1 MFRKIKNPIL
11 KIICEYFVIAFA
23 SVFYA
28 IGISLFLDPNKLAP
42 GGITGI
48 AIIIN
53 RFIDMPTGVL
63 VLIMNVPIMII
74 GIWKFGLKFFIST
87 IVATILGSVFI
98 DVAAKFPV
106 ATNDLL
112 LCSLIGGIFMGAS
125 IGLIFK
131 VGASTGG
138 TDIIARL
145 LKLRLP
151 HVETGKLFIIVDIII
166 VLASAIAFRD
176 IELAA
181 YAGICVFVS
190 GKALDFV
197 LYGGEGAR
205 LIFVISEKEEEIAE
219 RFMTDLDSGVTYV
232 NGIGAY
238 TSADKRIIMC
248 AMTKQMLPKAQ
259 DIVKAIDVNAFIIV
273 TSANEIVGEGY
284 KSPYENRM

>member
-1 MFRKIKNPIL
+1 MFRKIKNPVVRL
-11 KIICEYFVIAFA
+11 ICEYMVIAVA
-23 SVFYA
+23 SVFFA
-28 IGISLFLDPNKLAP
+28 IAVSLFLDPNKLAP
-42 GGITGI
+42 GGVTGI

-53 RFIDMPTGVL
+53 HFLDMPTGTL
-63 VLIMNVPIMII
+63 VLIMNIPIMIL
-74 GIWKFGLKFFIST
+74 GIWKFGVKFFIST
-87 IVATILGSVFI
+87 IVATVMGSVFI
-98 DVAAKFPV
+98 DIVAKFPV
-106 ATNDLL
+106 ATNDMFL
-112 LCSLIGGIFMGAS
+112 SALIGGILMGLS

-145 LKLRLP
+145 LKIRFP
-151 HVETGKLFIIVDIII
+151 HVETGKLFILVDIMI

-205 LIFVISEKEEEIAE
+205 LIFVISDKEEEIAQK
-219 RFMTDLDSGVTYV
+219 FMTDLDSGVTYV

-238 TSADKRIIMC
+238 TSADKKIIMC

-259 DIVKAIDVNAFIIV
+259 DIVRDIDIDAFIIV

>member
-1 MFRKIKNPIL
+1 MFRKIKNPAVRL
-11 KIICEYFVIAFA
+11 ICEYMVIAVA
-23 SVFYA
+23 SVFFA
-28 IGISLFLDPNKLAP
+28 IAVSLFLDPNKLAP
-42 GGITGI
+42 GGVTGI

-53 RFIDMPTGVL
+53 HFLDMPTGTL
-63 VLIMNVPIMII
+63 VLIMNIPIMIL
-74 GIWKFGLKFFIST
+74 GIWKFGVKFFIST
-87 IVATILGSVFI
+87 IVATVMGSVFI
-98 DVAAKFPV
+98 DIVAKFPV
-106 ATNDLL
+106 ATNDMFL
-112 LCSLIGGIFMGAS
+112 SALIGGILMGLS

-145 LKLRLP
+145 LKIRFP
-151 HVETGKLFIIVDIII
+151 HVETGKLFILVDIMI

-197 LYGGEGAR
+197 LYCGEGAR
-205 LIFVISEKEEEIAE
+205 LIFVISDKEEEIAQK
-219 RFMTDLDSGVTYV
+219 FMTDLDSGVTYV

-238 TSADKRIIMC
+238 TSADKKIIMC

-259 DIVKAIDVNAFIIV
+259 DIVRDIDINAFIIV

>member
-11 KIICEYFVIAFA
+11 KIICEYLVIAFA

-74 GIWKFGLKFFIST
+74 GIWKFGLKFFVST

-112 LCSLIGGIFMGAS
+112 LCSLIGGIFMGVS

-151 HVETGKLFIIVDIII
+151 YVETGKLFIIVDIII

-219 RFMTDLDSGVTYV
+219 RFMTELDSGVTYV

>member
-11 KIICEYFVIAFA
+11 KIICEYLVIAFA

-74 GIWKFGLKFFIST
+74 GIWKFGLKFFVST

-112 LCSLIGGIFMGAS
+112 LCSLIGGIFMGVS

-205 LIFVISEKEEEIAE
+205 LIFVISEKEGEIAE
-219 RFMTDLDSGVTYV
+219 RFMTELDSGVTYV

-284 KSPYENRM
+284 KSPYENRV

>member
-74 GIWKFGLKFFIST
+74 GIWKFGLKFFVST

-112 LCSLIGGIFMGAS
+112 LCSLIGGIFMGVS

>member
-11 KIICEYFVIAFA
+11 KIICEYLVIAFA

-74 GIWKFGLKFFIST
+74 GIWKFGLKFFVST

-112 LCSLIGGIFMGAS
+112 LCSLIGGIFMGVS

-205 LIFVISEKEEEIAE
+205 LIFVISEKEGEIAE
-219 RFMTDLDSGVTYV
+219 RFMTELDSGVTYV

>member
-1 MFRKIKNPIL
+1 MFRKIKNPVVRL
-11 KIICEYFVIAFA
+11 ICEYMVIAVA
-23 SVFYA
+23 SVFFA
-28 IGISLFLDPNKLAP
+28 IAVSLFLDPNKLAP
-42 GGITGI
+42 GGVTGI

-53 RFIDMPTGVL
+53 HFLDMPTGTL
-63 VLIMNVPIMII
+63 VLIMNIPIMIL
-74 GIWKFGLKFFIST
+74 GIWKFGVKFFIST
-87 IVATILGSVFI
+87 IVATVMGSVFI
-98 DVAAKFPV
+98 DIVAKFPV
-106 ATNDLL
+106 ATNDMFLSAL
-112 LCSLIGGIFMGAS
+112 MGGILMGLS

-145 LKLRLP
+145 LKIRFP
-151 HVETGKLFIIVDIII
+151 HVETGKLFILVDIMI

-205 LIFVISEKEEEIAE
+205 LIFVISDKEEEIAQK
-219 RFMTDLDSGVTYV
+219 FMTDLDSGVTYV

-238 TSADKRIIMC
+238 TSADKKIIMC

-259 DIVKAIDVNAFIIV
+259 DIVRDIDINAFIIV

>member
-1 MFRKIKNPIL
+1 MFRRIKNPIV
-11 KIICEYFVIAFA
+11 KFVCEYLVIAFA

-53 RFIDMPTGVL
+53 HFIDMPTGVL
-63 VLIMNVPIMII
+63 VLIMNVPIMIV
-74 GIWKFGLKFFIST
+74 GIWKFGLKFFVST

-98 DVAAKFPV
+98 DVAAEFPV

-112 LCSLIGGIFMGAS
+112 LCSLIGGILMGVS

-166 VLASAIAFRD
+166 VTASAIAFRD

-238 TSADKRIIMC
+238 TSSNKRIIMC

-259 DIVKAIDVNAFIIV
+259 DIVKEIDVNAFIIV

-284 KSPYENRM
+284 KSPYENRI

>member
-1 MFRKIKNPIL
+1 MFRKIKNPIIRL
-11 KIICEYFVIAFA
+11 VCEYLVIAVA

-28 IGISLFLDPNKLAP
+28 VAISLFLDPNKLAP
-42 GGITGI
+42 GGVTGI
-48 AIIIN
+48 AIIVN
-53 RFIDMPTGVL
+53 HFLDMPTGTL
-63 VLIMNVPIMII
+63 VLIMNIPIMLL
-74 GIWKFGLKFFIST
+74 GIWKFGIKFFIST
-87 IVATILGSVFI
+87 IVATVLGSVFI
-98 DVAAKFPV
+98 DVVAKFPV
-106 ATNDLL
+106 ATNDLFL
-112 LCSLIGGIFMGAS
+112 SALIGGILMGLS

-145 LKLRLP
+145 LKLKFP
-151 HVETGKLFIIVDIII
+151 HIETGKLFICVDIMI
-166 VLASAIAFRD
+166 VTASAIAFRD

-181 YAGICVFVS
+181 YAGICVFVG

>member
-1 MFRKIKNPIL
+1 MFRKIKNPAVRL
-11 KIICEYFVIAFA
+11 ICEYMVIAVA
-23 SVFYA
+23 SVFFA
-28 IGISLFLDPNKLAP
+28 IAVSLFLDPNKLAP
-42 GGITGI
+42 GGVTGI

-53 RFIDMPTGVL
+53 HFLDMPTGTL
-63 VLIMNVPIMII
+63 VLIMNIPIMIL
-74 GIWKFGLKFFIST
+74 GIWKFGVKFFIST
-87 IVATILGSVFI
+87 IVATVMGSVFI
-98 DVAAKFPV
+98 DIVAKFPV
-106 ATNDLL
+106 ATNDMFL
-112 LCSLIGGIFMGAS
+112 SALIGGILMGLS

-145 LKLRLP
+145 LKIRFP
-151 HVETGKLFIIVDIII
+151 HVETGKLFILVDIMI

-205 LIFVISEKEEEIAE
+205 LISVISDKEEEIAQK
-219 RFMTDLDSGVTYV
+219 FMTDLDSGVTYV

-238 TSADKRIIMC
+238 TSADKKIIMC

-259 DIVKAIDVNAFIIV
+259 DIVRDIDINAFIIV

>member
-1 MFRKIKNPIL
+1 MFRKVKNPVL
-11 KIICEYFVIAFA
+11 KIICEYMIIAIA
-23 SVFYA
+23 SCVYA
-28 IGISLFLDPNKLAP
+28 VAISLFLDPNKLAP
-42 GGITGI
+42 GGVTGI
-48 AIIIN
+48 AIIVN
-53 RFIDMPTGVL
+53 HFIDMPTGIL
-63 VLIMNVPIMII
+63 VLIMNIPIMLL

-87 IVATILGSVFI
+87 IVATVMGSVFI

-106 ATNDLL
+106 ATNDLFL
-112 LCSLIGGIFMGAS
+112 SALIGGILMGVS

-145 LKLRLP
+145 LKLRFP
-151 HVETGKLFIIVDIII
+151 HIETGKLFICVDILI
-166 VLASAIAFRD
+166 VLASAVAFRN

-181 YAGICVFVS
+181 YAGICVFMG
-190 GKALDFV
+190 GKALDFI

-219 RFMTDLDSGVTYV
+219 KFMTELDSGVTYV

-238 TSADKRIIMC
+238 TASDKKIVMC

-259 DIVKAIDVNAFIIV
+259 DIVRRVDDNAFMII

>member
-1 MFRKIKNPIL
+1 MFRKIKNPVVRL
-11 KIICEYFVIAFA
+11 ICEYMVIAVA
-23 SVFYA
+23 SVFFA
-28 IGISLFLDPNKLAP
+28 IAVSLFLDPNKLAP
-42 GGITGI
+42 GGVTGI

-53 RFIDMPTGVL
+53 HFLDMPTGTL
-63 VLIMNVPIMII
+63 VLIMNIPIMIL
-74 GIWKFGLKFFIST
+74 GIWKFGVKFFIST
-87 IVATILGSVFI
+87 IVATVMGSVFI
-98 DVAAKFPV
+98 DIVAKFPV
-106 ATNDLL
+106 ATNDMFL
-112 LCSLIGGIFMGAS
+112 SALIGGILMGLS

-145 LKLRLP
+145 LKIRFP
-151 HVETGKLFIIVDIII
+151 HVETGKLFILVDIMI

-205 LIFVISEKEEEIAE
+205 LIFVISDKEEEIAQK
-219 RFMTDLDSGVTYV
+219 FMTDLDSGVTYV

-238 TSADKRIIMC
+238 TSADKKIIMC
-248 AMTKQMLPKAQ
+248 TMTKQMLPKAQ
-259 DIVKAIDVNAFIIV
+259 DIVRDIDINAFIIV

>member
-74 GIWKFGLKFFIST
+74 GIWKFGLKFFVST

-112 LCSLIGGIFMGAS
+112 LCSLIGGILMGVS

-219 RFMTDLDSGVTYV
+219 RFMTELDSGVTYV

-238 TSADKRIIMC
+238 TSVDKRIIMC

>member
-1 MFRKIKNPIL
+1 MFRNIKNPAFKL
-11 KIICEYFVIAFA
+11 VCEYLVIAFA
-23 SVFYA
+23 SSLYA
-28 IGISLFLDPNKLAP
+28 VAISLFIDPNNLAP
-42 GGITGI
+42 GGVTGI

-53 RFIDMPTGVL
+53 HFLNMPTGVL
-63 VLIMNVPIMII
+63 VLVLNIPIMIL

-87 IVATILGSVFI
+87 IVATVMGSVFI
-98 DVAAKFPV
+98 DVAARFPV
-106 ATNDLL
+106 ATNDLFL
-112 LCSLIGGIFMGAS
+112 SALIGGILMGVS

-145 LKLRLP
+145 LKLRFP
-151 HVETGKLFIIVDIII
+151 HIETGKLFIFIDIMIV
-166 VLASAIAFRD
+166 VASAIVFRD
-176 IELAA
+176 VELAA
-181 YAGICVFVS
+181 YAGICVFVG

-219 RFMTDLDSGVTYV
+219 RFMIELDSGVTYV

-238 TSADKRIIMC
+238 TSSDKKIVMC

-259 DIVKAIDVNAFIIV
+259 DIVRQVDDNAFMII

-284 KSPYENRM
+284 KSPYEEIV

>member
-1 MFRKIKNPIL
+1 M
-11 KIICEYFVIAFA
+11 
-23 SVFYA
+23 
-28 IGISLFLDPNKLAP
+28 FLDPNKLAP

-53 RFIDMPTGVL
+53 HFIDMPTGVL

-74 GIWKFGLKFFIST
+74 GIWKFGLKFFVST

-112 LCSLIGGIFMGAS
+112 LCSLIGGIFMGVS

-176 IELAA
+176 IE
-181 YAGICVFVS
+181 
-190 GKALDFV
+190 
-197 LYGGEGAR
+197 
-205 LIFVISEKEEEIAE
+205 
-219 RFMTDLDSGVTYV
+219 
-232 NGIGAY
+232 
-238 TSADKRIIMC
+238 
-248 AMTKQMLPKAQ
+248 
-259 DIVKAIDVNAFIIV
+259 
-273 TSANEIVGEGY
+273 
-284 KSPYENRM
+284 

>member
-1 MFRKIKNPIL
+1 MFRKIKNPAVRL
-11 KIICEYFVIAFA
+11 ICEYMVIAVA
-23 SVFYA
+23 SVFFA
-28 IGISLFLDPNKLAP
+28 IAVSLFLDPNKLAP
-42 GGITGI
+42 GGVTGI

-53 RFIDMPTGVL
+53 HFLDMPTGTL
-63 VLIMNVPIMII
+63 VLIMNIPIMIL
-74 GIWKFGLKFFIST
+74 GIWKFGVKFFIST
-87 IVATILGSVFI
+87 IVATVMGSVFI
-98 DVAAKFPV
+98 DIVAKFPV
-106 ATNDLL
+106 ATNDMFL
-112 LCSLIGGIFMGAS
+112 SALIGGILMGLS

-145 LKLRLP
+145 LKIRFP
-151 HVETGKLFIIVDIII
+151 HVETGKLFILVDIMI

-205 LIFVISEKEEEIAE
+205 LIFVISDKEEEIAQK
-219 RFMTDLDSGVTYV
+219 FMTDLDSGVTYV

-238 TSADKRIIMC
+238 TSADKKIIMC

-259 DIVKAIDVNAFIIV
+259 DIVRDIDIDAFIIV

>member
-1 MFRKIKNPIL
+1 MFRKIKNPAVRL
-11 KIICEYFVIAFA
+11 ICEYMVIAVA
-23 SVFYA
+23 SVFFA
-28 IGISLFLDPNKLAP
+28 IAVSLFLDPNKLAP
-42 GGITGI
+42 GGVTGI

-53 RFIDMPTGVL
+53 YFLDMPTGTL
-63 VLIMNVPIMII
+63 VLIMNIPIMIL
-74 GIWKFGLKFFIST
+74 GIWKFGVKFFIST
-87 IVATILGSVFI
+87 IVATVMGSVFI
-98 DVAAKFPV
+98 DIVAKFPV
-106 ATNDLL
+106 ATNDMFL
-112 LCSLIGGIFMGAS
+112 SALIGGILMGLS

-145 LKLRLP
+145 LKIRFP
-151 HVETGKLFIIVDIII
+151 HVETGKLFILVDIMI

-205 LIFVISEKEEEIAE
+205 LIFVISDKEEEIAQK
-219 RFMTDLDSGVTYV
+219 FMTDLDSGVTYV

-238 TSADKRIIMC
+238 TSADKKIIMC

-259 DIVKAIDVNAFIIV
+259 DIVRDIDINAFIIV

>member
-1 MFRKIKNPIL
+1 MFNKISNPTVKL
-11 KIICEYFVIAFA
+11 LWEYIVIVIAL
-23 SVFYA
+23 VFYA
-28 IGISLFLDPNKLAP
+28 VGISLFLDPNKLAP

-48 AIIIN
+48 AIIIKH
-53 RFIDMPTGVL
+53 FINVHLGIL
-63 VLIMNVPIMII
+63 VLIMNIPIMLI

-87 IVATILGSVFI
+87 IFATVISSVFI
-98 DVAAKFPV
+98 DMAAKLPV
-106 ATNDLL
+106 ATDDLL
-112 LCSLIGGIFMGAS
+112 ISALIGGILMGIS

-131 VGASTGG
+131 AGASTGG

-145 LKLRLP
+145 LKLRFP
-151 HVETGKLFIIVDIII
+151 HIETGKLFIIIDIII
-166 VLASAIAFRD
+166 VIASAIAFRN

-181 YAGICVFVS
+181 YAGISVFVS
-190 GKALDFV
+190 GKAMDFV

-205 LIFVISEKEEEIAE
+205 LIFVISDKEAEIAE
-219 RFMTDLDSGVTYV
+219 RFMADLDSGVTYV

-238 TSADKRIIMC
+238 TASDKKIVMC

-259 DIVKAIDVNAFIIV
+259 DIVKEIDDNAFMIV

>member
-53 RFIDMPTGVL
+53 HFIDMPTGVL

-74 GIWKFGLKFFIST
+74 GIWKFGLKFFVST

-112 LCSLIGGIFMGAS
+112 LCSLIGGIFMGVS

-205 LIFVISEKEEEIAE
+205 LIFVISEKEKEIAE
-219 RFMTDLDSGVTYV
+219 RFMTELDSGVTYV

>member
-1 MFRKIKNPIL
+1 MFRKIKNPAVRL
-11 KIICEYFVIAFA
+11 ICEYMVIAVA
-23 SVFYA
+23 SVFFA
-28 IGISLFLDPNKLAP
+28 IAVSLFLDPNKLAP
-42 GGITGI
+42 GGVTGI

-53 RFIDMPTGVL
+53 HFLDMPTGTL
-63 VLIMNVPIMII
+63 VLIMNIPIMIL
-74 GIWKFGLKFFIST
+74 GIWKFGVKFFIST
-87 IVATILGSVFI
+87 IVATVMGSVFI
-98 DVAAKFPV
+98 DIVAKFPV
-106 ATNDLL
+106 ATNDMFL
-112 LCSLIGGIFMGAS
+112 SALIGGILMGLS

-145 LKLRLP
+145 LKIRFP
-151 HVETGKLFIIVDIII
+151 HVETGKLFILVDIMI

-205 LIFVISEKEEEIAE
+205 LIFVISDKEEEIAQK
-219 RFMTDLDSGVTYV
+219 FMTDLDSGVTYV

-238 TSADKRIIMC
+238 TSADKKIIMC

-259 DIVKAIDVNAFIIV
+259 DIVRDIDINAFIIV

>member
-1 MFRKIKNPIL
+1 MFRKIKNPVVRL
-11 KIICEYFVIAFA
+11 ICEYMIIAVA
-23 SVFYA
+23 SVFFA
-28 IGISLFLDPNKLAP
+28 IAVSLFLDPNKLAP
-42 GGITGI
+42 GGVTGI

-53 RFIDMPTGVL
+53 HFLDMPTGTL
-63 VLIMNVPIMII
+63 VLIMNIPIMIL
-74 GIWKFGLKFFIST
+74 GIWKFGVKFFIST
-87 IVATILGSVFI
+87 IVATVMGSVFI
-98 DVAAKFPV
+98 DIVAKFPV
-106 ATNDLL
+106 ATNDMFL
-112 LCSLIGGIFMGAS
+112 SALIGGILMGLS

-145 LKLRLP
+145 LKIRFP
-151 HVETGKLFIIVDIII
+151 HVETGKLFILVDIMI

-205 LIFVISEKEEEIAE
+205 LIFVISDKEEEIAQK
-219 RFMTDLDSGVTYV
+219 FMTDLDSGVTYV

-238 TSADKRIIMC
+238 TSADKKIIMC

-259 DIVKAIDVNAFIIV
+259 DIVRDIDIDAFIIV

>member
-1 MFRKIKNPIL
+1 MFRKIKNPAVRL
-11 KIICEYFVIAFA
+11 ICEYMVIAVA
-23 SVFYA
+23 SVFFA
-28 IGISLFLDPNKLAP
+28 IAVSLFLDPNKLAP
-42 GGITGI
+42 GGVTGI

-53 RFIDMPTGVL
+53 HFLDMPTGTL
-63 VLIMNVPIMII
+63 VLIMNIPIMIL
-74 GIWKFGLKFFIST
+74 GIWKFGVKFFIST
-87 IVATILGSVFI
+87 IVATVMGSVFI
-98 DVAAKFPV
+98 DIVAKFPV
-106 ATNDLL
+106 ATNDMFL
-112 LCSLIGGIFMGAS
+112 SALIGGILMGLS

-145 LKLRLP
+145 LKIRFP
-151 HVETGKLFIIVDIII
+151 HVETGKLIILVDIMI

-205 LIFVISEKEEEIAE
+205 LIFVISDKEEEIAQK
-219 RFMTDLDSGVTYV
+219 FMTDLDSGVTYV

-238 TSADKRIIMC
+238 TSSDKKIVMC

-259 DIVKAIDVNAFIIV
+259 DIVRQIDDNAFMII

-284 KSPYENRM
+284 KSPYEGTL

>member
-1 MFRKIKNPIL
+1 MFRKIKNPVAKIL
-11 KIICEYFVIAFA
+11 CEYLIIAVA
-23 SVFYA
+23 SSFYA
-28 IGISLFLDPNKLAP
+28 IAISLFLDPNKLAP
-42 GGITGI
+42 GGVTGI

-53 RFIDMPTGVL
+53 HFLKMPTGVL
-63 VLIMNVPIMII
+63 VLILNIPIMLL

-87 IVATILGSVFI
+87 IVATVMGSVFI
-98 DVAAKFPV
+98 DVAARFPV
-106 ATNDLL
+106 ATNDLFL
-112 LCSLIGGIFMGAS
+112 SALIGGILMGLS
-125 IGLIFK
+125 IGIIFK

-145 LKLRLP
+145 LKLRFP
-151 HVETGKLFIIVDIII
+151 HIETGKLFICVDILI
-166 VLASAIAFRD
+166 VMASAIAFRD

-181 YAGICVFVS
+181 YAGICVFVG

-205 LIFVISEKEEEIAE
+205 LIFVISEKEEEIADK
-219 RFMTDLDSGVTYV
+219 FMTELDSGVTYV

-238 TSADKRIIMC
+238 TYSDKKIVMC

-259 DIVKAIDVNAFIIV
+259 DIVKEIDDNAFMII

>member
-11 KIICEYFVIAFA
+11 KIICEYLVIAFA

-53 RFIDMPTGVL
+53 HFIDMPTGVL

-74 GIWKFGLKFFIST
+74 GIWKFGLKFFVST

-112 LCSLIGGIFMGAS
+112 LCSLIGGIFMGVS

>member
-11 KIICEYFVIAFA
+11 KIICEYLVIAFA

-74 GIWKFGLKFFIST
+74 GIWKFGLKFFVST

-112 LCSLIGGIFMGAS
+112 LCSLIGGIFMGVS

-190 GKALDFV
+190 GKTLDFV

>member
-1 MFRKIKNPIL
+1 MFRNIKNPAIKL
-11 KIICEYFVIAFA
+11 VCEYLVISVA
-23 SVFYA
+23 SSLYA
-28 IGISLFLDPNKLAP
+28 VGISLFIDPNNLAP
-42 GGITGI
+42 GGVTGI

-53 RFIDMPTGVL
+53 HFLNMPTGVL
-63 VLIMNVPIMII
+63 VLVLNIPIMIL

-87 IVATILGSVFI
+87 IVATVMGSVFI
-98 DVAAKFPV
+98 DVAARFPV
-106 ATNDLL
+106 ATNDLFL
-112 LCSLIGGIFMGAS
+112 SALIGGILMGVS

-145 LKLRLP
+145 LKLRFP
-151 HVETGKLFIIVDIII
+151 HIETGKLFIFIDILIV
-166 VLASAIAFRD
+166 VASAIVFRD
-176 IELAA
+176 VELAA
-181 YAGICVFVS
+181 YAGICVFVG

-219 RFMTDLDSGVTYV
+219 RFMIELDSGVTYV

-238 TSADKRIIMC
+238 TSSDKKIVMC

-259 DIVKAIDVNAFIIV
+259 DIVRQVDDNAFMII

-284 KSPYENRM
+284 KSPYEEIV

>member
-1 MFRKIKNPIL
+1 MFRKIKNPAVRL
-11 KIICEYFVIAFA
+11 ICEYMVIAVA
-23 SVFYA
+23 SVFFA
-28 IGISLFLDPNKLAP
+28 IAFSLFLDPNKLAP
-42 GGITGI
+42 GGVTGI

-53 RFIDMPTGVL
+53 HFLDMPTGTL
-63 VLIMNVPIMII
+63 VLIMNIPIMIL
-74 GIWKFGLKFFIST
+74 GIWKFGVKFFIST
-87 IVATILGSVFI
+87 IVATVMGSVFI
-98 DVAAKFPV
+98 DIVAKFPV
-106 ATNDLL
+106 ATNDMFL
-112 LCSLIGGIFMGAS
+112 SALIGGILMGLS

-145 LKLRLP
+145 LKIRFP
-151 HVETGKLFIIVDIII
+151 HVETGKLFILVDIMI

-205 LIFVISEKEEEIAE
+205 LIFVISDKEEEIAQK
-219 RFMTDLDSGVTYV
+219 FMTDLDSGVTYV

-238 TSADKRIIMC
+238 TSADKKIIMC

-259 DIVKAIDVNAFIIV
+259 DIVRDIDINAFIIV

>member
-1 MFRKIKNPIL
+1 MFRKIKNPVVRL
-11 KIICEYFVIAFA
+11 ICEYMVIAVA
-23 SVFYA
+23 SVFFA
-28 IGISLFLDPNKLAP
+28 IAVSLFLDPNKLAP
-42 GGITGI
+42 GGVTGI

-53 RFIDMPTGVL
+53 HFLDMPTGTL
-63 VLIMNVPIMII
+63 VLIMNIPIMIL
-74 GIWKFGLKFFIST
+74 GIWKFGVKFFIST
-87 IVATILGSVFI
+87 IVATVMGSVFI
-98 DVAAKFPV
+98 DIVAKFPV
-106 ATNDLL
+106 ATNDMFL
-112 LCSLIGGIFMGAS
+112 SALIGGILMGLS

-145 LKLRLP
+145 LKIRFP
-151 HVETGKLFIIVDIII
+151 HVETGKLFILVDIMI

-205 LIFVISEKEEEIAE
+205 LIFVISDKEEEIAQK
-219 RFMTDLDSGVTYV
+219 FMTDLDSGVTYV

-238 TSADKRIIMC
+238 TSADKKIIMC

-259 DIVKAIDVNAFIIV
+259 DIVRDIDINAFIIV

>member
-1 MFRKIKNPIL
+1 MFRKIKNPAVRL
-11 KIICEYFVIAFA
+11 ICEYMVIAVA
-23 SVFYA
+23 SVFFA
-28 IGISLFLDPNKLAP
+28 IAVSLFLDPNKLAP
-42 GGITGI
+42 GGVTGI

-53 RFIDMPTGVL
+53 HFLDMPTGTL
-63 VLIMNVPIMII
+63 VLIMNIPIMIL
-74 GIWKFGLKFFIST
+74 GIWKFGVKFFIST
-87 IVATILGSVFI
+87 IVATVMGSVFI
-98 DVAAKFPV
+98 DIVAKFPV
-106 ATNDLL
+106 ATNDMFL
-112 LCSLIGGIFMGAS
+112 SALIGGILMGLS

-145 LKLRLP
+145 LKIRFP
-151 HVETGKLFIIVDIII
+151 HVETGKLFILVDIMI

-197 LYGGEGAR
+197 
-205 LIFVISEKEEEIAE
+205 FVISDEEEEIAQK
-219 RFMTDLDSGVTYV
+219 FMTDLDSGVTYV

-238 TSADKRIIMC
+238 TSADKKIIMC

-259 DIVKAIDVNAFIIV
+259 DIVRDIDINAFIIV

>member
-1 MFRKIKNPIL
+1 MFRKIKNPVIKL
-11 KIICEYFVIAFA
+11 ICEYIVIAIA
-23 SVFYA
+23 SGFYA
-28 IGISLFLDPNKLAP
+28 IAISMFLDPNKLAP
-42 GGITGI
+42 GGVTGI

-53 RFIDMPTGVL
+53 HFLEMPTGVL
-63 VLIMNVPIMII
+63 VLIMNIPIMLL
-74 GIWKFGLKFFIST
+74 GIWKFGLKFFVST
-87 IVATILGSVFI
+87 IVATVMGSVFI
-98 DVAAKFPV
+98 DVVAKFPV
-106 ATNDLL
+106 ATNDLFL
-112 LCSLIGGIFMGAS
+112 SSLIGGVLMGLS

-145 LKLRLP
+145 LKLRFP
-151 HVETGKLFIIVDIII
+151 HIETGKLFICVDILI
-166 VLASAIAFRD
+166 VMASAIAFRD

-181 YAGICVFVS
+181 YAGICVFMG

-219 RFMTDLDSGVTYV
+219 KFMTELDSGVTYV

-238 TSADKRIIMC
+238 TSSDKKIVMC

-259 DIVKAIDVNAFIIV
+259 NIVKEIDDNAFMII

>member
-11 KIICEYFVIAFA
+11 KIICEYLVIAFA

-74 GIWKFGLKFFIST
+74 GIWKFGLKFFVST

-112 LCSLIGGIFMGAS
+112 LCSLIGGIFMGVS